1 VPIPPFVPIPPKGPI
16 SADTHLADLKAVHP
30 SILEE
35 DQHQYISNTTD
46 DFATRQTK
54 RSWAGSYHADDWVFA
69 REELHA
75 DQVDRDRILPI
86 LLWDAGYPVFV
97 SLIFCF
103 SSSIQ
108 QEYQAIS
115 PQEILSLHKYLAA
128 RYDFN
133 DYEAYKLILARY
145 RNTRAIEAYKARD
158 RYSKLVS
165 FSNSVEKCRQR
176 LVNLT
181 QEQHP
186 T

>member
-1 VPIPPFVPIPPKGPI
+1 VPVDSPAVQVTLQFTSPLRACRVTASWLPVHWLPGCIMITSYWPVWYIRVATI
-16 SADTHLADLKAVHP
+16 SA
-30 SILEE
+30 ILEE
-35 DQHQYISNTTD
+35 DRHQYIFNTTD

-54 RSWAGSYHADDWVFA
+54 RSWASSYHADDWVFA
-69 REELHA
+69 WEELHA
-75 DQVDRDRILPI
+75 DQVDWDQILPI

-128 RYDFN
+128 CYDFN
-133 DYEAYKLILARY
+133 DYEAYI
-145 RNTRAIEAYKARD
+145 
-158 RYSKLVS
+158 
-165 FSNSVEKCRQR
+165 SNSVEKCRQR
-176 LVNLT
+176 LVNLSE
-181 QEQHP
+181 EQHP